1 MENNY
6 TSSFKT
12 TLSSIVVITPE
23 QLNNDLYMNIK
34 MNLEKRFLNRVY
46 KNYGLIE
53 KIYSIEKVGEGKINK
68 EDNNCNVYFNVDF
81 NCRLIKPINNNI
93 IIAKLLSIGNEFLV
107 LTCGCIKI
115 MIKNNKLDDKYIIDS
130 VNGKYK
136 NKETN
141 EEIKLGDY
149 FKVQIYKYQMIN
161 KETKIYANGIL
172 LDDASKEEVEKYYNI
187 YYDEIKEDEESVDLN
202 EINDVL

>member
-53 KIYSIEKVGEGKINK
+53 KISNFLF
-68 EDNNCNVYFNVDF
+68 YF
-81 NCRLIKPINNNI
+81 
-93 IIAKLLSIGNEFLV
+93 A
-107 LTCGCIKI
+107 
-115 MIKNNKLDDKYIIDS
+115 
-130 VNGKYK
+130 
-136 NKETN
+136 
-141 EEIKLGDY
+141 
-149 FKVQIYKYQMIN
+149 
-161 KETKIYANGIL
+161 
-172 LDDASKEEVEKYYNI
+172 
-187 YYDEIKEDEESVDLN
+187 
-202 EINDVL
+202 